1 MSAIE
6 YDYKR
11 TDEKYDFKW
20 NTLNDSYLI
29 KLREEFNLHQ
39 IVRDCKTSF
48 EMAVK
53 IMNWVHNLWEH
64 DGLNV
69 PVKNDPISILR
80 EVHDGKRFR
89 CVEYGIV
96 ISGCL
101 NALGILARKLCLK
114 TADVET
120 RKGGAG
126 HVALEAYIEEYNKW
140 IFIDGQFNVI
150 PVINGEPLNA
160 LEFQKALFDNDED
173 LDVLTFDEI
182 NKDEYFEWIKDYLF
196 YFDVRLDNRVG
207 SEAADS
213 LMLVPIGADR
223 PKVFQKIYQLSNY
236 IYTNSVQA
244 FYPNLLVTK

>member
-1 MSAIE
+1 MSKIE
-6 YDYKR
+6 YDFKR

-29 KLREEFNLHQ
+29 KLREEFKLGQ
-39 IVRDCKTSF
+39 IVKDCKTSL
-48 EMAVK
+48 EKAKK

-80 EVHDGKRFR
+80 EVHAGKRFR

-120 RKGGAG
+120 REYGAG
-126 HVALEAYIEEYNKW
+126 HVVLEAYIEEYNKW
-140 IFIDGQFNVI
+140 IFIDGQFNII
-150 PVINGEPLNA
+150 PVINGVPLNV
-160 LEFQKALFDNDED
+160 LEFQKALSDKDKD
-173 LDVLTFDEI
+173 LDIFTFDEI

-196 YFDVRLDNRVG
+196 YFDVRLDNIVG
-207 SEAADS
+207 SEAIDS
-213 LMLVPIGADR
+213 LMLVPLGANS
-223 PKVFQKIYQLSNY
+223 PKVFQKIHQLSNY

-244 FYPNLLVTK
+244 FYPNLLITK